1 MYPPVVACFAWRPTF
16 SGRLAPA
23 DARLAW
29 RPVRIVIRLV
39 DLEAELADPMERAS
53 GIGKLKELAFNRFAG
68 MFGS

>member
-1 MYPPVVACFAWRPTF
+1 MASDLFGAACAGGCPFGVA
-16 SGRLAPA
+16 
-23 DARLAW
+23 AR
-29 RPVRIVIRLV
+29 VRIVIRLV